1 MIDKLFDLTHRIH
14 TPSTISTINSA
25 DYDKVIDDVVNKTQ
39 NDVILFTI
47 IIMIALVIFFIPFY
61 VVLTK
66 NKKQSR
72 KDDLEEEKIV
82 LDVIS
87 NNTEAFTI
95 LRSTLTSQ
103 NQTLINLL
111 KDINAENKIVT
122 EKMLAL
128 KSNQLNIHDK
138 LSELFEYENKI
149 NDEIDDKLTVIGI
162 KMDAVDERLKK
173 IDERSKKIL
182 EKNDIFMRNGLEK

>member
-1 MIDKLFDLTHRIH
+1 MFCSLFFQFKAR
-14 TPSTISTINSA
+14 
-25 DYDKVIDDVVNKTQ
+25 
-39 NDVILFTI
+39 
-47 IIMIALVIFFIPFY
+47 FY
-61 VVLTK
+61 SK

-182 EKNDIFMRNGLEK
+182 EKK